1 MVLYRVREYT
11 DRPEMN
17 VSLPRASE
25 KERVSGGSKRMTVA
39 SRRQRASLHTKRYTL
54 DQDMRRRE
62 EKTRE
67 GKVDGVILSPTGSN
81 GTALSDM
88 KMKPPLRAK
97 GRWFALV
104 GALKH

>member
-1 MVLYRVREYT
+1 
-11 DRPEMN
+11 
-17 VSLPRASE
+17 
-25 KERVSGGSKRMTVA
+25 
-39 SRRQRASLHTKRYTL
+39 
-54 DQDMRRRE
+54 MRRRE

-67 GKVDGVILSPTGSN
+67 GKADGVILSPTGSN